1 MIAPQTFSLFADA
14 RNTYLSSWTANV
26 RNASCSFTTEV
37 TLPYVENLIHCLLMD
52 LFLRAIQI
60 NGKLFGSY
68 LRD

>member
-1 MIAPQTFSLFADA
+1 MTAPQTFSLFADA
-14 RNTYLSSWTANV
+14 RSTYLSSWKAYV
-26 RNASCSFTTEV
+26 RNVSCSFTTEV

>member
-1 MIAPQTFSLFADA
+1 MTAPQTFSLFADA
-14 RNTYLSSWTANV
+14 RNTYLSSRTANE
-26 RNASCSFTTEV
+26 RNASCSFTSEV
-37 TLPYVENLIHCLLMD
+37 TLPYIENLIHCLLMD